1 MMRFVQG
8 DGLMECLHREVVE
21 TRPSG
26 SPASEPPDQPE
37 GLNFFIKGNPA
48 HYKTD
53 PVMRDRSVFF
63 QSS

>member
-1 MMRFVQG
+1 
-8 DGLMECLHREVVE
+8 MECLHREVVE